1 MLTSVVGYMLAGVI
15 SSIILRL
22 FYFKI
27 LNSKLFLVSSDDESF
42 TILGIYIK
50 KSKYLLHPEENLDSW
65 NKALSHAKQYQE
77 RLNEYNKLHQWFLIN
92 PTIIIGILIW
102 PLSII
107 VALFVFFV
115 LLVLKNMINK
125 RYLSIKNDQHNG
137 EKDEI

>member
-1 MLTSVVGYMLAGVI
+1 MLTVVVGYMLAGVI

-65 NKALSHAKQYQE
+65 NKALSHAKKYEE

-92 PTIIIGILIW
+92 PTLIIGILIW
-102 PLSII
+102 PINII
-107 VALFVFFV
+107 VALVVSFV

-125 RYLSIKNDQHNG
+125 RYLSVKNYNANG

>member
-92 PTIIIGILIW
+92 PTLIIGILIW

>member
-92 PTIIIGILIW
+92 PTLIIGILIW

-125 RYLSIKNDQHNG
+125 RYLSMKND
-137 EKDEI
+137 